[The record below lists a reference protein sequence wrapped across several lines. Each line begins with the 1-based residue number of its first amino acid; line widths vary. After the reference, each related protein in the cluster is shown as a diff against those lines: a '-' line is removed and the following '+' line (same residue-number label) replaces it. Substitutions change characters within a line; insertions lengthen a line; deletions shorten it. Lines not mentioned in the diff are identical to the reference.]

1 MKLTL
6 LVVIVMMAFASNS
19 ILARVGIFTYGMDPF
34 AYSSFRVAA
43 GAAML
48 AGLVLAQGNSV
59 PLRSRSS
66 IWGALALTVYMV
78 GFSWAYMRLDAGLG
92 ALILFGVMQIA
103 MFVFAVLRKDL
114 IPILRWIGAVVAFIG
129 LCILLWPSG
138 DAALHLPS
146 AVAMSVSGLGWAV
159 YTLLGQR
166 AKDPLIASAANF
178 TLCLPLVVLAWS
190 FVGLSGVTLGGAIA
204 AIISGA
210 LTSGLG
216 YALWYRCVVQLPTTI
231 AAIAQLSVPVIAVAA
246 GVLLLGEDLTPRL
259 IASGALVLGGIG
271 LSLIKW
277 PKA

>member
-1 MKLTL
+1 MKLIL

-19 ILARVGIFTYGMDPF
+19 IFARVGIFNYGMDPF
-34 AYSSFRVAA
+34 AYSTFRVAA

-66 IWGALALTVYMV
+66 IWGALALTVYMF
-78 GFSWAYMRLDAGLG
+78 GFSWAYIRLDAGLG

-103 MFVFAVLRKDL
+103 MFLFAVLRKDL
-114 IPILRWIGAVVAFIG
+114 IPILRWIGAAVALLG

-138 DAALHLPS
+138 ERALHLPS
-146 AVAMSVSGLGWAV
+146 AISMSVSAA

-166 AKDPLIASAANF
+166 EKNPLIASAANF
-178 TLCLPLVVLAWS
+178 TLCLPLVLIAWA
-190 FVGLSGVTLGGAIA
+190 FVGLSGVTLGGAIC

-210 LTSGLG
+210 ITSGLG

-231 AAIAQLSVPVIAVAA
+231 AAVAQLSVPVIAVAA
-246 GVLLLGEDLTPRL
+246 GVVLLGEELTPRL

-277 PKA
+277 PKV